1 MRLNRLSSASDRAPL
16 ALALGLMLGSA
27 SLAGAQSSSPHAVE
41 AGDSAILSLIESGAI
56 DVWSDTPVVLQQP
69 ARVRNELGA
78 VVDPQPGDG
87 GPPRIMAITPG
98 GAAERMQLAVGDRLL
113 AVNGHALTAESAA
126 ATLRQAVDS
135 DAGQLAM
142 QVQREGSVL
151 ALQGEV
157 ERVELPA
164 YRIEVDPL
172 PADRGCGRISL
183 TLKPPAAERLY
194 PAVLHEID
202 GRLPGPLDNEV
213 FRVRPGTR
221 VLKIS
226 EAIDGRQFDRI
237 ENLQRVKLLRNERF
251 KYLTIDVEPDTT
263 YRIGVRFDPEK
274 TRPVRDQAY
283 WEPVVWKTQEQR
295 CR

>member
-1 MRLNRLSSASDRAPL
+1 MDRHPASSAFDRRTIGL
-16 ALALGLMLGSA
+16 TLVLGLFAAGPV
-27 SLAGAQSSSPHAVE
+27 GAQSADARTVE

-56 DVWSDTPVVLQQP
+56 DVWSDAPVVLQQP
-69 ARVRNELGA
+69 ARVRHELGA
-78 VVDPQPGDG
+78 VVNPQPGDG

-98 GAAERMQLAVGDRLL
+98 GAAERMQLSVGDRLL
-113 AVNGHALTAESAA
+113 AVNGTALTADSA
-126 ATLRQAVDS
+126 THVLREAVEAED
-135 DAGQLAM
+135 GRLAM

-151 ALQGEV
+151 ALNGEV
-157 ERVELPA
+157 DRVELPA

-183 TLKPPAAERLY
+183 TLKPPAADRLY

-202 GRLPGPLDNEV
+202 GKLPGPLDSEV
-213 FRVRPGTR
+213 FRVRPGKR

-226 EAIDGRQFDRI
+226 EAIDSRRFDRI
-237 ENLQRVKLLRNERF
+237 ENLQRDKLLRNERF
-251 KYLTIDVEPDTT
+251 KYLSIDVEPDTT
-263 YRIGVRFDPEK
+263 YRIGVRFDPEQ